1 MDGNFMEF
9 LWNIHSLF
17 SIAGKPLSVGDVRMA
32 ECIRKEYNKQT
43 ENAVLF
49 KGWNQ

>member
-1 MDGNFMEF
+1 MEYSQSVF
-9 LWNIHSLF
+9 YL
-17 SIAGKPLSVGDVRMA
+17 GKAVICGDIRMA